1 MIGAR
6 IAAMLQQGE
15 HFVRAV
21 CARLAWPEY
30 LFLAL
35 TLFTVGMWIW
45 VNGPLQGEIEQLRAE
60 RAQHQVP
67 DRGAAADGLEARA
80 SDLTADFLSFLPPW
94 AERDRQM
101 ASLHAMAA
109 GLGIEL
115 TRVAYTHVRLA
126 HLPVRKTS
134 LQMTFQATDA
144 VHHGWVRDLL
154 RGMPN
159 LGIDRLDFN
168 APTTPG
174 EAGKMLHV
182 RMEASLFYRDA
193 KEP

>member
-1 MIGAR
+1 MAAAMIGAR

-80 SDLTADFLSFLPPW
+80 SDLPADFLSFLPPW
-94 AERDRQM
+94 AERDR
-101 ASLHAMAA
+101 HAYFSERGRSARQC
-109 GLGIEL
+109 GQSD
-115 TRVAYTHVRLA
+115 HQ
-126 HLPVRKTS
+126 RKYVIGS
-134 LQMTFQATDA
+134 ENLCPHAQKFTFSC
-144 VHHGWVRDLL
+144 G
-154 RGMPN
+154 
-159 LGIDRLDFN
+159 
-168 APTTPG
+168 
-174 EAGKMLHV
+174 
-182 RMEASLFYRDA
+182 
-193 KEP
+193 